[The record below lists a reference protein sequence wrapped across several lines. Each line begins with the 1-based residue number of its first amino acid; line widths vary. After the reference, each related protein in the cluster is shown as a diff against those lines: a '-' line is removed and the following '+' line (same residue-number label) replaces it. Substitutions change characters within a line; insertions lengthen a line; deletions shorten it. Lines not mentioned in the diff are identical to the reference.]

1 MLMLSEGRTW
11 ISKLLGREF
20 KFAIMYPLHITINV
34 QEIGVCPE
42 ILLGY
47 LYMCN
52 GIMGLLIHFHET
64 TNISYSNPFRKEKEN

>member
-1 MLMLSEGRTW
+1 
-11 ISKLLGREF
+11 
-20 KFAIMYPLHITINV
+20 MYRLHITISV

-64 TNISYSNPFRKEKEN
+64 TNIPYSNPFRKEKEN